1 MNDHVQEHPYTP
13 QYVGRGQGYEQIPL
27 GSTRGYGNG
36 LACPPSGNPELDR
49 AYGIHGNSASI
60 SYGVHQHRQLAL
72 SAWQHDGYQHSDTS
86 AVVFARQHANQ
97 VHPDVA
103 VVQPRTFDG
112 CGTGVP
118 QLNGSLD
125 EPSVLCGFEQ
135 SDTFSSEHQY
145 GQGWQPPMSQGSRP
159 MEAPNIDSLSERR
172 FEDSPTE
179 SHAQVSNHSVYE
191 AVSITVDRDVDNMSE
206 RSLDLDEYTEG
217 YQETLE
223 ELDPFVPSRRGA
235 LPDNRE
241 PWNSLNAAEYQS
253 SPSSL
258 GFDMHRL
265 PDRIEMPTTSFSPST
280 GQTTESSYVMVNSLS
295 SMTSVSQ
302 EPVNNMADSG
312 LTICPQELHSPVAYD
327 VRLQDGGDISEH
339 LVPSLTYLNLM

>member
-1 MNDHVQEHPYTP
+1 
-13 QYVGRGQGYEQIPL
+13 
-27 GSTRGYGNG
+27 
-36 LACPPSGNPELDR
+36 
-49 AYGIHGNSASI
+49 
-60 SYGVHQHRQLAL
+60 
-72 SAWQHDGYQHSDTS
+72 
-86 AVVFARQHANQ
+86 
-97 VHPDVA
+97 
-103 VVQPRTFDG
+103 
-112 CGTGVP
+112 
-118 QLNGSLD
+118 
-125 EPSVLCGFEQ
+125 
-135 SDTFSSEHQY
+135 
-145 GQGWQPPMSQGSRP
+145 

-265 PDRIEMPTTSFSPST
+265 PDRIEMP
-280 GQTTESSYVMVNSLS
+280 
-295 SMTSVSQ
+295 MTSVSQ
-302 EPVNNMADSG
+302 EPVNNMANSG